1 MQIVIDIP
9 EEDYNFIKDLQFYN
23 SERRSGKTIEKNIIN
38 GIKNGTV
45 LSNYEAEHTKELVD
59 YLYENHV
66 RGDLSIED
74 MAGDILDLLKGDVD
88 NE

>member
-9 EEDYNFIKDLQFYN
+9 EEDYSFIKDLQFYN
-23 SERRSGKTIEKNIIN
+23 SGRRNGKTIEKNIIN

-45 LSNYEAEHTKELVD
+45 LPEGHRDLIDKELVD

-74 MAGDILDLLKGDVD
+74 MAGDILGFIKR
-88 NE
+88 